1 MKYPLSRFGTKFTS
15 PSGISGLMKDMGE
28 ALQTDEKVYM
38 LGGGNPAHIPEVNAL
53 WRERMEHIL
62 SNGSEYERMVANYD
76 TPQGKESFLKALS
89 GMLNREYGWKIGP
102 ENIAIT
108 NGSQSAFFCLLNMFG
123 GTDESGKMRKIL
135 FPLLPEYIG
144 YADQAIEEGIFTARK
159 PRIEELPGNRFKYHP
174 DLDNLE
180 IGPDIGA
187 VCVSRPTNPTGNV
200 ITDQELAVLSER
212 TAEKGIPLIVDNAY
226 GAPFPNIIF
235 TDANL
240 IWDEHIIL
248 SMSLSKIGLPASRT
262 GIIVASAEIIE
273 ALSGVNAILSLAN
286 SSIGQVI
293 TAPLLENGELLRL
306 SSEVVRPFYL
316 KKSRETMKLMDE
328 AFAGLPYSIHVSEG
342 SIFLWL
348 WFKDLPVSSIELY
361 RRLKKRNVLVIP
373 GSYFFFGNDDPWP
386 HRDQCLRV
394 SYAQN
399 NEDVRRGIEIMAE
412 ELRLI
417 YGI

>member
-1 MKYPLSRFGTKFTS
+1 MATMRSYSLPL
-15 PSGISGLMKDMGE
+15 
-28 ALQTDEKVYM
+28 
-38 LGGGNPAHIPEVNAL
+38 
-53 WRERMEHIL
+53 
-62 SNGSEYERMVANYD
+62 D

>member
-306 SSEVVRPFYL
+306 TAGGGRP
-316 KKSRETMKLMDE
+316 
-328 AFAGLPYSIHVSEG
+328 
-342 SIFLWL
+342 
-348 WFKDLPVSSIELY
+348 
-361 RRLKKRNVLVIP
+361 
-373 GSYFFFGNDDPWP
+373 
-386 HRDQCLRV
+386 
-394 SYAQN
+394 
-399 NEDVRRGIEIMAE
+399 
-412 ELRLI
+412 
-417 YGI
+417 